1 MGSVTLD
8 NARLLTAALVK
19 AIDPQS
25 IIVFGGVGRDGAG
38 NDLDLL
44 IVLEDGSGKSIDQAG
59 SAVRPVLR
67 SFSRKFEIDPFIM
80 SSSLFK
86 MQFQKGSPFL
96 KTVVREGRL
105 LYLKNAEQEW
115 LNDAREELKTA
126 HYLSKGR
133 FWKAACYHSQQA
145 AEKCLKARLLGKG
158 WELEKVQSLARLA
171 ALLEDFKIKIQ
182 ISDDEV
188 EYLDSIHR
196 GRYPGEAG
204 LLPLGEPSR
213 EDAMKAL
220 DIAEKLLGNI

>member
-1 MGSVTLD
+1 MGIVTLD
-8 NARLLTAALVK
+8 DARSLAAALVK

-44 IVLEDGSGKSIDQAG
+44 ILLEEGIDKSIDQAG
-59 SAVRPVLR
+59 SAARPVFR
-67 SFSRKFEIDPFIM
+67 SFSKEFEVDPFVM

-86 MQFQKGSPFL
+86 MKFQKGSPFL

-105 LYLKNAEQEW
+105 LYMKNAEQEW

-126 HYLSKGR
+126 HYLSEGR

-158 WELEKVQSLARLA
+158 WELEKVHSIMRLA

-188 EYLDSIHR
+188 EYLDSIYR

-220 DIAEKLLGNI
+220 DIAEKLLGNT